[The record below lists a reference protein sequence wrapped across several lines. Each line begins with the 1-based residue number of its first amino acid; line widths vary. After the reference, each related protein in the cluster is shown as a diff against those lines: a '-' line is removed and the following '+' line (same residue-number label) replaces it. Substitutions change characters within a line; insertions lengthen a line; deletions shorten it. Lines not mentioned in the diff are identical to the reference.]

1 MGTDSYDLRERL
13 AVSWLLKR
21 DRNMWKA
28 GIKLVGL
35 LELLA
40 RSRSF
45 IPQPSWLM

>member
-1 MGTDSYDLRERL
+1 MGTDSYDLRE
-13 AVSWLLKR
+13 VSWLLKR